1 MQQKATPSEVSEPR
15 QEQTMSLE
23 GGFYQR
29 DRSWHPAALTPQYKT
44 SVLRSP
50 QYPLLALDNTISE
63 MTGPRFGHNKIG
75 PLDNDLIRNFAKTG
89 DAIGQRIIVYGR
101 VLDENAR
108 PVPGALVE
116 FWQANAGGRYR
127 HKKETYLAAI
137 DPNFGGCGRA
147 ITDEDGRYWFRT
159 IKPGAYPVAE
169 RRQRLAPGAYPLL
182 ALRPCLRPAP
192 DHPDVFRGRSDD
204 LAMPDRL
211 DDCGQGGDR
220 PAHRR
225 ARPQRHAAHG
235 RARLQV
241 RHRAARAP
249 LDHVREPDGGE
260 LMFQTLTTLKESPSQ
275 TAGPY
280 IHIGATPNWVEIT
293 GVWDEDLGLVLV
305 DPETKGERILVKG
318 RIFDG
323 SGHPIKDALV
333 EIWQADADGLYNSPE
348 EKRGKADPHF
358 VGWGRQPTDGTTGEY
373 RFETIKPG
381 RVPYKDG
388 RPMAPH
394 ITFWI
399 VARGINIGLHTRLY
413 FGDEE
418 AANAECPVLA
428 RIEHKVR
435 LATLIAARS
444 EENGMPTYTF
454 DIHLQGDKET
464 VFFDI

>member
-1 MQQKATPSEVSEPR
+1 
-15 QEQTMSLE
+15 
-23 GGFYQR
+23 
-29 DRSWHPAALTPQYKT
+29 
-44 SVLRSP
+44 
-50 QYPLLALDNTISE
+50 
-63 MTGPRFGHNKIG
+63 
-75 PLDNDLIRNFAKTG
+75 
-89 DAIGQRIIVYGR
+89 
-101 VLDENAR
+101 
-108 PVPGALVE
+108 
-116 FWQANAGGRYR
+116 
-127 HKKETYLAAI
+127 
-137 DPNFGGCGRA
+137 
-147 ITDEDGRYWFRT
+147 
-159 IKPGAYPVAE
+159 
-169 RRQRLAPGAYPLL
+169 
-182 ALRPCLRPAP
+182 
-192 DHPDVFRGRSDD
+192 
-204 LAMPDRL
+204 
-211 DDCGQGGDR
+211 
-220 PAHRR
+220 
-225 ARPQRHAAHG
+225 
-235 RARLQV
+235 
-241 RHRAARAP
+241 
-249 LDHVREPDGGE
+249 
-260 LMFQTLTTLKESPSQ
+260 MFQKLTTLKESPSQ

-305 DPETKGERILVKG
+305 GPETKGERILVKG

-358 VGWGRQPTDGTTGEY
+358 VGWGRQPTDGSTGEY

-388 RPMAPH
+388 RLMAPH
-394 ITFWI
+394 ITVWI

-413 FGDEE
+413 FGDEA